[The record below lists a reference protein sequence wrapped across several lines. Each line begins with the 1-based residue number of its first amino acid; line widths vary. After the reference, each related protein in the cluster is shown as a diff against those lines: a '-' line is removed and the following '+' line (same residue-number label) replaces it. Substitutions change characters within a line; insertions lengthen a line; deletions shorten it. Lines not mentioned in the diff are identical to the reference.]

1 MSKSV
6 SSSGDGLLSL
16 DWSKRVEKEV
26 TKINQEDKIKVQ
38 KQISAAWKSNAATIK
53 KNRPPEKKVPF
64 VEIPPIVLND
74 SEVSVTKKRKFAKVT
89 APSDKNKKTQVS
101 EIIEIEHIPTHPNMI
116 TWAPIRRNVLTED
129 DHYHSNIPYFGDTE
143 IGSNFIKSFEENVNN
158 KMNIFNADN
167 EDSMFMDLVNS
178 LANVEIQTED
188 ESELLEEPKT
198 EAEKKWHLS
207 SCTDNSLPG
216 LVVFQAIAKKY
227 PDYANV
233 TDLIKKFK
241 KLSDV
246 QATTNLVQDLD
257 GPNAQ
262 AISAE
267 AAIHSYKS
275 LLCRRCFK
283 YDCPLHNDPFVD
295 EPAKVD
301 KEEAPLPSRPCGPDC
316 FLSLPGVQGL
326 MSPLTPRSTTKGG
339 TELSYDPALAKR
351 VAKKLLGEHYTEEN
365 LNRWV
370 NSEIT
375 LFRMLAKTFQSNWC
389 AIAQGVMTKT
399 CKQVY
404 EFSKQELGNAVN
416 NKKKSSSLPRRQG
429 NKTGKKKHTKAKQA
443 ALYKGHS
450 KDGERESTM
459 PYTPCHHP
467 GLPCT
472 DDICTCRQ
480 TGNFCEKFCYCPP
493 DCRMRFPGCKCKSKC
508 TTNQC
513 ACFKA
518 CRECDPDLCTTCL
531 DGNIEFNPDTNS
543 CRNVMVQRELG
554 KKLFVAPSDIAGW
567 GCFLGERANKNEFI
581 AEYLGEMISQ
591 EESERRGKIY
601 DKAKCSY
608 MFNLNEE
615 FCVDAAR
622 MGGKIRFAN
631 HSSKPNCKVKILM
644 VNGDH
649 RIGIYANKPIEEG
662 EELFFDYGKDFH
674 GHDIV

>member
-1 MSKSV
+1 MSPRRGSLPKSLHLRTKT
-6 SSSGDGLLSL
+6 SIAFGFNNSFFNDGNFF
-16 DWSKRVEKEV
+16 R
-26 TKINQEDKIKVQ
+26 
-38 KQISAAWKSNAATIK
+38 
-53 KNRPPEKKVPF
+53 
-64 VEIPPIVLND
+64 
-74 SEVSVTKKRKFAKVT
+74 
-89 APSDKNKKTQVS
+89 KTQVS

-178 LANVEIQTED
+178 LANVEIRTED

-207 SCTDNSLPG
+207 SCHDNSLPG

-233 TDLIKKFK
+233 EDLIKKFK

-316 FLSLPGVQGL
+316 FLNLPGVQGL
-326 MSPLTPRSTTKGG
+326 LSPLTPRSSTKGG
-339 TELSYDPALAKR
+339 TELTTDPALAKR

-416 NKKKSSSLPRRQG
+416 NKKTSSSLPRRQS

-443 ALYKGHS
+443 ALYKVHFTFPLLCVHYLS
-450 KDGERESTM
+450 LFSRVIARTARERARC
-459 PYTPCHHP
+459 PTPRVTTL
-467 GLPCT
+467 G
-472 DDICTCRQ
+472 
-480 TGNFCEKFCYCPP
+480 CPALMTSARV
-493 DCRMRFPGCKCKSKC
+493 DRRAISVRSSA
-508 TTNQC
+508 T
-513 ACFKA
+513 
-518 CRECDPDLCTTCL
+518 
-531 DGNIEFNPDTNS
+531 
-543 CRNVMVQRELG
+543 
-554 KKLFVAPSDIAGW
+554 APRIAG
-567 GCFLGERANKNEFI
+567 
-581 AEYLGEMISQ
+581 
-591 EESERRGKIY
+591 
-601 DKAKCSY
+601 
-608 MFNLNEE
+608 
-615 FCVDAAR
+615 
-622 MGGKIRFAN
+622 
-631 HSSKPNCKVKILM
+631 
-644 VNGDH
+644 
-649 RIGIYANKPIEEG
+649 
-662 EELFFDYGKDFH
+662 
-674 GHDIV
+674 